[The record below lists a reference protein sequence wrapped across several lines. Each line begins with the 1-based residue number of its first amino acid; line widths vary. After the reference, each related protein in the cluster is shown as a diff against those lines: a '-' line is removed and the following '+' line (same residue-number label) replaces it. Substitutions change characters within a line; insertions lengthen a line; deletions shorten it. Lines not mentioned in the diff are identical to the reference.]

1 MRCDPAGGTREANQQ
16 SMCNPSNNTGWHR
29 WIPSVSGHF
38 NSPKAPMSTS
48 ILIVDDEPNVRLM
61 YRASLSG
68 LGYDLHEAISAE
80 AALEQF
86 RLQKFDAAILDLRMP
101 GMNGLELLEKMHQL
115 GIQTP
120 VAFITAYGDQPNAVR
135 ALELGAIDF
144 LSKPPTP
151 EQLRDV
157 VKDILLRHSP
167 EFLSRTERDSDYY
180 LRCAKRAINL
190 RDFPA
195 ASKNLIKALDM
206 NPGSRQAINL
216 IGVMI
221 EMREEF
227 ESAKLS

>member
-1 MRCDPAGGTREANQQ
+1 M
-16 SMCNPSNNTGWHR
+16 S
-29 WIPSVSGHF
+29 
-38 NSPKAPMSTS
+38 KAV
-48 ILIVDDEPNVRLM
+48 LIVDDEPNVRLM
-61 YRASLSG
+61 YRAALAG

-86 RLQKFDAAILDLRMP
+86 RVQKYDAAILDLRMP
-101 GMNGLELLEKMHQL
+101 GMNGLELLERMHEA

-120 VAFITAYGDQPNAVR
+120 VAFITAYGDEPNAVR
-135 ALELGAIDF
+135 AMELGAIDF

-157 VKDILLRHSP
+157 VNDILLRHAP
-167 EFLSRTERDSDYY
+167 EFLNVTAEDSDYY

-195 ASKNLIKALDM
+195 ASKNLIKALDL
-206 NPGSRQAINL
+206 NPRSKQAINL

>member
-1 MRCDPAGGTREANQQ
+1 MY
-16 SMCNPSNNTGWHR
+16 NPNDSTGWRR
-29 WIPSVSGHF
+29 WIPTAAGHF
-38 NSPKAPMSTS
+38 NSPKTPMSTS

-68 LGYDLHEAISAE
+68 LGYDLHEAASAE

-86 RLQKFDAAILDLRMP
+86 RTQKFDAAILDLRMP
-101 GMNGLELLEKMHQL
+101 GMNGLELLEKMHQV

-120 VAFITAYGDQPNAVR
+120 VAFITAYGDEPNAVR
-135 ALELGAIDF
+135 AMGLGAIDF

-151 EQLRDV
+151 DQLRDV

-167 EFLSRTERDSDYY
+167 EFSSKADRDSDYY
-180 LRCAKRAINL
+180 VRCAKRAINL

-195 ASKNLIKALDM
+195 ASKNLIKALDL
-206 NPGSRQAINL
+206 NAGSKQAINL

-227 ESAKLS
+227 ESAKLR

>member
-1 MRCDPAGGTREANQQ
+1 MY
-16 SMCNPSNNTGWHR
+16 NPTNTTGWRR
-29 WIPSVSGHF
+29 WIPSAAGHL
-38 NSPKAPMSTS
+38 NTPKEPMSTS
-48 ILIVDDEPNVRLM
+48 VLIVDDEPNVRLM

-68 LGYDLHEAISAE
+68 LGYDLHEANSAE
-80 AALEQF
+80 AAMEQF
-86 RLQKFDAAILDLRMP
+86 KAQKFDVGILDLRLP
-101 GMNGLELLEKMHQL
+101 GMNGLELLEKMHEA

-120 VAFITAYGDQPNAVR
+120 VAFITAYGDQPNAIR

-151 EQLRDV
+151 DQLRDA

-167 EFLSRTERDSDYY
+167 DFLSKTARDSDYY
-180 LRCAKRAINL
+180 LRFAKRAINL

-195 ASKNLIKALDM
+195 ASKNLVKALDL
-206 NPGSRQAINL
+206 NPASKQAINL
-216 IGVMI
+216 IGVTI

>member
-1 MRCDPAGGTREANQQ
+1 
-16 SMCNPSNNTGWHR
+16 
-29 WIPSVSGHF
+29 
-38 NSPKAPMSTS
+38 MSTS
-48 ILIVDDEPNVRLM
+48 ILIVEDEPNVRLM
-61 YRASLSG
+61 YRAALAG

-86 RLQKFDAAILDLRMP
+86 KLQKFDAGILDLRLP
-101 GMNGLELLEKMHQL
+101 GMNGLELLEKMHQV

-120 VAFITAYGDQPNAVR
+120 VAFITAYGDEPNAVR
-135 ALELGAIDF
+135 AMKLGAIDF

-157 VKDILLRHSP
+157 VKDILLRHAPDFRSKAD
-167 EFLSRTERDSDYY
+167 RDSDYY

>member
-1 MRCDPAGGTREANQQ
+1 
-16 SMCNPSNNTGWHR
+16 
-29 WIPSVSGHF
+29 
-38 NSPKAPMSTS
+38 MSAS
-48 ILIVDDEPNVRLM
+48 ILIVDDEPNIRLL

-68 LGYDLHEAISAE
+68 LGYDLQEAASAE

-86 RLQKFDAAILDLRMP
+86 RTQKLDIGILDLRLP
-101 GMNGLELLEKMHQL
+101 GMNGIELLEKMHEA

-120 VAFITAYGDQPNAVR
+120 VAFITAYGDQPNAIR
-135 ALELGAIDF
+135 AMELGAIDF
-144 LSKPPTP
+144 LPKPPTP

-157 VKDILLRHSP
+157 VKDILLRHAPDFTSK
-167 EFLSRTERDSDYY
+167 TARDSDYY
-180 LRCAKRAINL
+180 VRSAKRAINL

-195 ASKNLIKALDM
+195 ASKHLIEALDL

-227 ESAKLS
+227 ESAKLR